1 MRCNGLPHCRESK
14 RGHSSGAGEGYK
26 RNICIYIYIYIV
38 LEQIL
43 VFQTP
48 PKPHHMRGAHGGRL
62 KEERERELAARHSY
76 GRGQVLS
83 VNNKP
88 PRTDDPKKA
97 PPQKK
102 NSLCTTFQVDFQLGL
117 QLVYFFC
124 AEPSKRATKGSQ
136 YAALMLL
143 CGVLVRAGGKLS
155 EGDLLK
161 PELAP

>member
-1 MRCNGLPHCRESK
+1 M
-14 RGHSSGAGEGYK
+14 
-26 RNICIYIYIYIV
+26 YIYIHIHRFGTNPG
-38 LEQIL
+38 LSNSSKAPSHE
-43 VFQTP
+43 
-48 PKPHHMRGAHGGRL
+48 GGPWWPAEGR
-62 KEERERELAARHSY
+62 ERERELAARHSY